1 MFDKVDER
9 EAIAQY
15 QVTLLDTTV
24 DRHKQST
31 RGGARAI
38 QVTTCGKRMQKV
50 EIGQIC
56 SQVALPLEAL
66 EAIISG
72 AAKHKQTFSIM
83 HTDVSREFFHAS
95 AQRLVLIRLPVEDR
109 MGADA

>member
-1 MFDKVDER
+1 
-9 EAIAQY
+9 
-15 QVTLLDTTV
+15 
-24 DRHKQST
+24 
-31 RGGARAI
+31 
-38 QVTTCGKRMQKV
+38 MQKV

-56 SQVALPLEAL
+56 TQVALPLEAL

-83 HTDVSREFFHAS
+83 HTDVSREFFHAN